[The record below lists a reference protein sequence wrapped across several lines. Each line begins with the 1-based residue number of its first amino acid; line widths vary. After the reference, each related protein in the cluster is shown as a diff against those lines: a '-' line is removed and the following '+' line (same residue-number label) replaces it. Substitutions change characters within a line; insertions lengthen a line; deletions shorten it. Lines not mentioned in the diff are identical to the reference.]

1 MAMPAFFDPIVN
13 APRWQQI
20 LLGLMGLALIV
31 LGGYFLLISPLET
44 RVNTLYAQ
52 QASLEKELTQA
63 RVAAADV
70 VRARREVAELERQL
84 AVMKD
89 RLPGEKEMTTLF
101 RSLTDGAFQAGLAVS
116 LFQPREGKIHDYY
129 VEIPITITAEGG
141 YHQVGE
147 FFEKVAGLPRVV
159 TVAEL
164 KMTGMAKSRSSLRA
178 DLILAT
184 YQYRP
189 VGSPPAPKPGQPG
202 QQPAQPGTRR

>member
-13 APRWQQI
+13 APRWQQV
-20 LLGLMGLALIV
+20 LLGLMGGAVIV
-31 LGGYFLLISPLET
+31 LGGYFLLLSPLET
-44 RVNTLYAQ
+44 RVNTLQAQ

-70 VRARREVAELERQL
+70 ARTRREVAELERQL

-89 RLPGEKEMTTLF
+89 RLPNEKEMPTLF

-116 LFQPREGKIHDYY
+116 LFQPKDGKIHDYY
-129 VEIPITITAEGG
+129 VEIPITISAEGG

-164 KMTGMAKSRSSLRA
+164 KMTGLAKARNSLRA
-178 DLILAT
+178 DLTLAT

-189 VGSPPAPKPGQPG
+189 VGSPPVPQPGQPG
-202 QQPAQPGTRR
+202 QQPAQPGARR